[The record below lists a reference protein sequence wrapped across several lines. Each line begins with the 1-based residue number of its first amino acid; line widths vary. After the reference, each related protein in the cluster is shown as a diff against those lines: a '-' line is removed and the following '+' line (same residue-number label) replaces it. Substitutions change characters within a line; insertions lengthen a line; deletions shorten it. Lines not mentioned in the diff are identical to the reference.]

1 MTVREL
7 RERYLAFFEGN
18 DHLRFP
24 SGSLIPYDVTG
35 RLDESLLFNGAGMIQ
50 FKPYFRGVAQPERKR
65 LTTVQKCVRTGDID
79 EVGDDTHLTFF
90 EMLGN
95 FSFGDYF
102 KAEAIRLSWE
112 FLTAPNWLNIPNAR
126 LSFTVFEADE
136 EADQLWRECGAH
148 LVFRLGE
155 ETNYWPA
162 GAFSSGPPGPCGPN
176 SEMYYWV
183 PDDEPA
189 PNPATYTVEDWL
201 RDEADKKWVEIWNDV
216 FITYEWQGEAN
227 PSGKGYIKTG
237 MPELP
242 FRSIDTGMGLERTAM
257 VLSGLKNVY
266 DTDVFAPIF
275 AAIDSVTGTVTGD
288 PTAARRIIADHIR
301 TATFCIGDGVLPGNS
316 GRGYVLRRL
325 IRRAVLKGD
334 RVLGIAEPFLY
345 RVYEGVVQ
353 SMGDAYPEIRDRAA
367 MIVETLRNE
376 EVLFRR
382 TLRSG
387 TERIA
392 DLLRADISGE
402 DAFRLY
408 DTYGFPLEITKELA
422 AEAGVSVDEVGYEA
436 ALIEAQ
442 ARSRAGQEL
451 ETVYGAVGGA
461 EIEGD
466 AVATEFLGY
475 ANVHAEATVVAKRR
489 THDRVAVALDR
500 TPFYAESGGQVGDTG
515 WLNDA
520 EVTGTA
526 KSNGVFW
533 HTLAEGAS
541 APAIGTVVRAQID
554 ESRRARVVAHHS
566 ATHLLHLALREHLGS
581 HATQAGSY
589 VGPDRLRFDFTHG
602 AALSP
607 EDRAAIESRVNQLAR
622 ANDVVTTYVDISPD
636 EARARG
642 AMALFGEKYGDKV
655 RMVEIGSSRELCG
668 GIHVRTAAET
678 LPFRILSE
686 SSAQSGVRRIEAVA
700 GPAAMDHLTEER
712 IVLESLAARLK
723 TPIPQLAA
731 SLDRLVESL
740 ADERKRRERAERQ
753 ALSGGSEAAT
763 PAVEIGPVRLITR
776 AFGEVDAKV
785 AAEAIDNA
793 VAADPKLV
801 MVGAVVHEGK
811 VTFTAKVGA
820 EALAAGAHA
829 GNLLREI
836 AKIAGGGG
844 GGRADFATAGG
855 KLPDQVESALASAV
869 ELLKRQVSG

>member
-7 RERYLAFFEGN
+7 RERYLAFFEGKE
-18 DHLRFP
+18 HLRYP

-102 KAEAIRLSWE
+102 KAEAIRFSWE
-112 FLTAPNWLNIPNAR
+112 FLTDAAWLSIPPAR
-126 LSFTVFEADE
+126 LSFTVFEADD
-136 EADQLWRECGAH
+136 EAIALWRECGAE

-162 GAFSSGPPGPCGPN
+162 GAFTYGPPGPCGPN

-189 PNPATYTVEDWL
+189 PDPTTYTVEDWL
-201 RDEADKKWVEIWNDV
+201 RDEADRKWVEIWNDV
-216 FITYEWQGEAN
+216 FITYEWQGDAN
-227 PSGKGYIKTG
+227 PIGKGYIKTG

-266 DTDVFAPIF
+266 ATDVFTPIF
-275 AAIDSVTGTVTGD
+275 AEIDAVAGSITGD

-345 RVYEGVVQ
+345 RVYEGVAA
-353 SMGDAYPEIRDRAA
+353 SMGDAYPEIRERAA
-367 MIVETLRNE
+367 MITETLRNE
-376 EVLFRR
+376 EILFRR
-382 TLRSG
+382 TLRAG

-392 DLLRADISGE
+392 DLLHADISGE

-408 DTYGFPLEITKELA
+408 DTFGFPLEITKELA
-422 AEAGVSVDEVGYEA
+422 AEAGVAVDEAGYEA
-436 ALIEAQ
+436 ALVEAQ
-442 ARSRAGQEL
+442 TRSRAGQEL

-461 EIEGD
+461 KIEGD
-466 AVATEFLGY
+466 PSPTEFLGY
-475 ANVHAEATVVAKRR
+475 AEQSAAATVVAIRR
-489 THDRVAVALDR
+489 TGERIAVALDR
-500 TPFYAESGGQVGDTG
+500 TPFYGESGGQVGDTG
-515 WLNDA
+515 TLDA
-520 EVTGTA
+520 LTVVGTT

-533 HTLAEGAS
+533 HALAEGAVP
-541 APAIGTVVRAQID
+541 PAIGATVTARVDAA
-554 ESRRARVVAHHS
+554 RRQRVVAHHT
-566 ATHLLHLALREHLGS
+566 ATHLLHLALREHLGR

-607 EDRAAIESRVNQLAR
+607 EDRAAIESRVNELAR
-622 ANDVVTTYVDISPD
+622 ANDRVTTYVDITPD

-655 RMVEIGSSRELCG
+655 RMVEIGASRELCG
-668 GIHVRTAAET
+668 GIHVGTAAET

-700 GPAAMDHLTEER
+700 GIAAMDHLSEER
-712 IVLESLAARLK
+712 ATLETLAARLK
-723 TPIPQLAA
+723 SPVPQLAA
-731 SLDRLVESL
+731 SVDRLLESL
-740 ADERKRRERAERQ
+740 ADERRRRERAERQ
-753 ALSGGSEAAT
+753 ALTGGNDGAT
-763 PAVEIGPVRLITR
+763 PAVEVGAVRLITR
-776 AFGEVDAKV
+776 AFGEVDPKV

-801 MVGAVVHEGK
+801 MVGAVVNDGK

-820 EALAAGAHA
+820 DALAAGAHA
-829 GNLLREI
+829 GNLLREV
-836 AKIAGGGG
+836 AKVAGGGG

-855 KLPDQVESALASAV
+855 KLPEKVDSALAVAV
-869 ELLKRQVSG
+869 DMLKRQVSG